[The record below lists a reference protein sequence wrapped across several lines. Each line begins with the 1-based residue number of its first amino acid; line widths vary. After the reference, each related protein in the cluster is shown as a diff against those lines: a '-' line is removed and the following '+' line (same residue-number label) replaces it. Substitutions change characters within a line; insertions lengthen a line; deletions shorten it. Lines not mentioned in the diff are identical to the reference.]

1 MTDSRAQAS
10 RFRSLLWLISLLV
23 VSTTVAF
30 AQLSTASLNGVV
42 RDNTGAVVPKAQ
54 VVLRNSD
61 TGVERN
67 TLSNDTGTYVFADIN
82 PGRYTLKVGAPSF
95 STKQISDFVLAV
107 NQTATIDV
115 SLAAGAQT
123 EVVSVEAT
131 TEQLQVS
138 TAELGTVIA
147 TKQVNELPLNGRNFT
162 QLLSLTP
169 GVAPIS
175 VGQNSMGGRVGG
187 FAAPIA
193 EGAAFSFPSINGATN
208 RSNYFLTDGM
218 NNFAAF
224 LSTYAVPPIVDA
236 IQEFKVV
243 SHTDSSE
250 FGSVLGG
257 VVNVVTKSGTNQ
269 FHGSAWEYL
278 RNNAFDSQDSFN
290 PIVQYHQ
297 NQFGGA
303 VGGPVLVPGL
313 KHNTF
318 FYFAYQGFRYSKP
331 ISTHI
336 LVPTAAMYG
345 GDFSSVCINGFSAG
359 GICNDRKIVGTPP
372 PSFTCPAGSVPNA
385 NCVVT
390 NQLYNP
396 YTTVPAGSGFSRTP
410 YLNNQIP
417 VGTNPGDI
425 QPQIVTF
432 LQSVLPAAGTFDP
445 IFTSNAFD
453 TDPNTQHQNEYNVR
467 LDHTF
472 GQKDSV
478 WFRYSL
484 INSDVL
490 KPAGSPGLPGLQ
502 TTDSIPGR
510 NWGGNWVHTF
520 SPSLQL
526 QALFSRTTVS
536 DNAFTKFKTDLTSVI
551 QAAGFAPGFAS
562 NFSGAPGSLLPN
574 YQLGNNY
581 VSGGESVVLTP
592 QATDNNQVSVAV
604 NKLKGTHTFTV
615 GANYISS
622 VFSSPLSFDSVG
634 FANGQTGDGNGN
646 GGFSVASGLIG
657 VPDSANRRD
666 VDERTRPGGLFS
678 AFFQDSWKA
687 TSKLT
692 LNYGIRYDLTLIP
705 PYGTKD
711 TIDKQGGIETGDF
724 DFSNGTYVLQYP
736 PPPCSVRGHAPC
748 IPSIMLDAQG
758 NAVACNPNTQSC
770 LPPGTL
776 PPHVVVDGRGRISH
790 NTYTNLGPHLGFAY
804 RVRERTV
811 LRGGAGI
818 VYDNWAA
825 VSQMSQNIEGDWPGI
840 GQLIANNLNVP
851 GGSTTT
857 PQGQPTATYG
867 DPFSAGGVSAGLPA
881 PTPFFSG
888 GVNWHYDP
896 HIKNAYAYQFNFG
909 VQHQINSTTT
919 VTGSYVSALTHRANI
934 GGMYNTALK
943 PSTAPNPQS
952 RSLFPYM
959 ISTFYD
965 RSVGFADYHA
975 FQLSVDKR
983 FSGGLAYQV
992 AYTFSKALDEN
1003 DGFFGA
1009 EGKNVADPY
1018 NPRGSLSPAGFDLPH
1033 LLTVNANY
1041 ELPVGQ
1047 GKRFSS
1053 GSHAVDYIIGNW
1065 QINGIL
1071 AVRSGQ
1077 RYSVTYNDGDRA
1089 GTGNVGWAGYEQANL
1104 VGDLNSGSCPPPP
1117 ASPPGAPSIPVHT
1130 QRCWFNTSAL
1140 AAPAA
1145 GTFGN
1150 LRPDAF
1156 QAQRYWNVDFS
1167 VFRGFP
1173 IWAEGRKLEFR
1184 AEAFNLFNTVIFGS
1198 PNSDISNLSNFGT
1211 VTSRANA
1218 NNARVLQFGLRFL
1231 F

>member
-1 MTDSRAQAS
+1 MTDSRGPAS
-10 RFRSLLWLISLLV
+10 RFRTLLWLICILAF
-23 VSTTVAF
+23 STSAAL

-42 RDNTGAVVPKAQ
+42 RDPTGAVVTKAS
-54 VVLRNSD
+54 VILRNSD

-67 TLSNDTGTYVFADIN
+67 TFSNDSGTYVFSDIN
-82 PGRYTLKVGAPSF
+82 PGRYTLKVSAPSF
-95 STKQISDFVLAV
+95 STKQVSDFVLAV

-115 SLAAGAQT
+115 SLAAGAQA
-123 EVVSVEAT
+123 EVVNVEAT

-147 TKQVNELPLNGRNFT
+147 TKQVNDLPLNGRNFT

-278 RNNAFDSQDSFN
+278 RNNAFDSQDSFI
-290 PIVQYHQ
+290 PVVQYHQ

-303 VGGPVLVPGL
+303 IGGPVALPGL
-313 KHNTF
+313 KQNTF

-331 ISTHI
+331 EKSRI
-336 LVPTAAMYG
+336 LVPTAAMYS
-345 GDFSSVCINGFSAG
+345 GDFSAYCTAGFTAG
-359 GICNDRKIVGTPP
+359 LCNKPGQ
-372 PSFTCPAGSVPNA
+372 
-385 NCVVT
+385 
-390 NQLYNP
+390 QLYNP
-396 YTTVPAGSGFSRTP
+396 YTTVAAGSGFSRTP

-417 VGTNPGDI
+417 VGSANGDI

-445 IFTSNAFD
+445 TFNSNAFD

-467 LDHTF
+467 VDHTF

-484 INSDVL
+484 INSNVL
-490 KPAGSPGLPGLQ
+490 KPTSLPGLT
-502 TTDSIPGR
+502 TTDAIPGR

-536 DNAFTKFKTDLTSVI
+536 DNAYTKFKTNTASII

-562 NFSGAPGSLLPN
+562 NFSGTSGWLLPN
-574 YQLGNNY
+574 YQLGNGY

-592 QATDNNQVSVAV
+592 QATDNNQVSVTV
-604 NKLKGTHTFTV
+604 NKLKGTHAFTV
-615 GANYISS
+615 GASYISS

-646 GGFSVASGLIG
+646 AGFSVASALIG
-657 VPDSANRRD
+657 VPDGANRRD
-666 VDERTRPGGLFS
+666 VAERTRPGGLFS

-692 LNYGIRYDLTLIP
+692 VNYGIRYDLTLIP
-705 PYGTKD
+705 PYGTKE
-711 TIDKQGGIETGDF
+711 TFDKSGGIETGDF

-736 PPPCSVRGHAPC
+736 PPPCTVRGNAPC

-758 NAVACNPNTQSC
+758 NAVACNPNTQTC

-776 PPHVVVDGRGRISH
+776 PPHVVVDPRGRISH

-804 RVRERTV
+804 RLRERTV

-851 GGSTTT
+851 GGSTAPTGT
-857 PQGQPTATYG
+857 PTATYG

-909 VQHQINSTTT
+909 IQHQINSTTT
-919 VTGSYVSALTHRANI
+919 ITGSYVSALTHRANI
-934 GGMYNTALK
+934 GGVYNTALT
-943 PSTAPNPQS
+943 PSPLPNPQS
-952 RSLFPYM
+952 RALFPYM
-959 ISTFYD
+959 IQTFYD

-983 FSGGLAYQV
+983 FTGGLAYQV

-1003 DGFFGA
+1003 DGWFGA

-1018 NPRGSLSPAGFDLPH
+1018 NPRASLSPAGFDLPH
-1033 LLTVNANY
+1033 LLTLNANY
-1041 ELPVGQ
+1041 ELPLGQ
-1047 GKRFSS
+1047 GKRFST
-1053 GSHAVDYIIGNW
+1053 GSHAVDYIVGNW
-1065 QINGIL
+1065 QVNGIL

-1077 RYSVTYNDGDRA
+1077 RYSVTDNNGDPA
-1089 GTGNVGWAGYEQANL
+1089 NTGNVGWAGYEQANL
-1104 VGDLNSGSCPPPP
+1104 VGDPNSGTCPT
-1117 ASPPGAPSIPVHT
+1117 GAHVHT
-1130 QRCWFNTSAL
+1130 QTCWFNPNAFAT
-1140 AAPAA
+1140 PAK

-1150 LRPDAF
+1150 LRPDPF
-1156 QAQRYWNVDFS
+1156 QAQRYWNVDLS

-1173 IWAEGRKLEFR
+1173 LWGEGRKLEFR
-1184 AEAFNLFNTVIFGS
+1184 SEAFNLFNTVIFGS
-1198 PNSDISNLSNFGT
+1198 PNGDISNSGNFAK

-1218 NNARVLQFGLRFL
+1218 NNARVLQFGLRFI

>member
-1 MTDSRAQAS
+1 MTDSRGRTY
-10 RFRSLLWLISLLV
+10 RFCALLWLISVLV
-23 VSTTVAF
+23 FSSIA
-30 AQLSTASLNGVV
+30 ALGQLSTASLNGVV
-42 RDNTGAVVPKAQ
+42 RDQQGAVVTKAS
-54 VVLRNSD
+54 VILRNSD

-67 TLSNDTGTYVFADIN
+67 SVSNDSGAFVFSDIN
-82 PGRYTLKVGAPSF
+82 PGRYTLKVSAQGF
-95 STKQISDFVLAV
+95 STKQVSDFVLAV
-107 NQTATIDV
+107 SQTATIDV
-115 SLAAGAQT
+115 SLAVGAEA

-131 TEQLQVS
+131 AEQLQVS

-147 TKQVNELPLNGRNFT
+147 TKQVNDLPLNGRNFT

-175 VGQNSMGGRVGG
+175 VGQNSMGGRTGG

-243 SHTDSSE
+243 SHTDSSQ

-278 RNNAFDSQDSFN
+278 RNDAFDSQDQFA
-290 PIVQYHQ
+290 PVVHYRQ

-303 VGGPVLVPGL
+303 LGGPVALPSL

-331 ISTHI
+331 VATRI
-336 LVPTAAMYG
+336 LVPTPAMYG
-345 GDFSSVCINGFSAG
+345 GDFSSNCTAGFTAG
-359 GICNDRKIVGTPP
+359 LCNNPTQ
-372 PSFTCPAGSVPNA
+372 
-385 NCVVT
+385 
-390 NQLYNP
+390 QLYNP
-396 YTTVPAGSGFSRTP
+396 YTTVAAGSGFSRTP

-417 VGTNPGDI
+417 VGTNPGNI

-432 LQSVLPAAGTFDP
+432 LQSVLPAAGAFDP
-445 IFTSNAFD
+445 AFNSNAFD
-453 TDPNTQHQNEYNVR
+453 TDPNTQHQNEYNIR
-467 LDHTF
+467 LDHNF

-478 WFRYSL
+478 WFRYSM

-490 KPAGSPGLPGLQ
+490 KPTNLPRLQ
-502 TTDSIPGR
+502 TTDSIPAR

-526 QALFSRTTVS
+526 QALFSRTKVS
-536 DNAFTKFKTDLTSVI
+536 DNAYTRMKGADANTIVA
-551 QAAGFAPGFAS
+551 AAGFAPGFAS
-562 NFSGAPGSLLPN
+562 NFSGTSGSLLPSYELRN
-574 YQLGNNY
+574 GY

-592 QATDNNQVSVAV
+592 QATDNNQISVTV

-622 VFSSPLSFDSVG
+622 VFSSPLSFDTVS

-646 GGFSVASGLIG
+646 GGFSVASALIG

-666 VDERTRPGGLFS
+666 VAERTRPGGLFS

-687 TSKLT
+687 TPKLT
-692 LNYGIRYDLTLIP
+692 VNYGVRYDLTLIP
-705 PYGTKD
+705 PYGTKE
-711 TIDKQGGIETGDF
+711 TFDKSGGIETGDF
-724 DFSNGTYVLQYP
+724 DFSNGTYVLQFP
-736 PPPCSVRGHAPC
+736 PPPCAVRGHAPC
-748 IPSIMLDAQG
+748 IPSIMLDANG
-758 NAVACNPNTQSC
+758 NAVACDPATQQC
-770 LPPGTL
+770 LAPGTL
-776 PPHVVVDGRGRISH
+776 PPHVVVDPRGRIAH
-790 NTYTNLGPHLGFAY
+790 NTYTNVGPHLGFAY
-804 RVRERTV
+804 RLTDSTV
-811 LRGGAGI
+811 LRGGAGV

-851 GGSTTT
+851 GS
-857 PQGQPTATYG
+857 PTAPNGTPTASYG

-909 VQHQINSTTT
+909 LQHQINSTTT
-919 VTGSYVSALTHRANI
+919 ISGSYVSALTHRANI
-934 GGMYNTALK
+934 GGMYNTALT
-943 PSTAPNPQS
+943 PSPLPKPQS
-952 RSLFPYM
+952 RALFPYM
-959 ISTFYD
+959 IPTFYD

-992 AYTFSKALDEN
+992 AYTFSKALTEN
-1003 DGFFGA
+1003 DGWFGA

-1018 NPRGSLSPAGFDLPH
+1018 NPRASLSSAGYDLPH

-1041 ELPVGQ
+1041 ELPVGR
-1047 GKRFSS
+1047 GKRFST
-1053 GSHAVDYIIGNW
+1053 GSHAVDYIVGNW
-1065 QINGIL
+1065 QLNGIL

-1077 RYSVTYNDGDRA
+1077 RYSVTDTNGDPA
-1089 GTGNVGWAGYEQANL
+1089 NTGNVGWAGYEQANL
-1104 VGDLNSGSCPPPP
+1104 VGDPNSGSCP
-1117 ASPPGAPSIPVHT
+1117 SGGAVHT
-1130 QRCWFNTSAL
+1130 QRCWFNTSAF
-1140 AAPAA
+1140 ATPAL

-1150 LRPDAF
+1150 LRPDPF

-1173 IWAEGRKLEFR
+1173 VWSEGRKLEFR
-1184 AEAFNLFNTVIFGS
+1184 AEAFNLFNTVIFGA
-1198 PNSDISNLSNFGT
+1198 PNGDVSNGANFGK

-1218 NNARVLQFGLRFL
+1218 NEPRVLQFGLRFI

>member
-1 MTDSRAQAS
+1 MTDSRVQAS
-10 RFRSLLWLISLLV
+10 HFRNLLWMASVLV
-23 VSTTVAF
+23 FATTSAL

-42 RDNTGAVVPKAQ
+42 RDPTGAVVTKAS

-61 TGVERN
+61 TGVEHS
-67 TLSNDTGTYVFADIN
+67 TFSNDSGTYVFSDIN
-82 PGRYTLKVGAPSF
+82 PGRYTVKVSAPSF

-115 SLAAGAQT
+115 FLAAGAQT
-123 EVVSVEAT
+123 EVISVEAT

-138 TAELGTVIA
+138 SAELGTVIA
-147 TKQVNELPLNGRNFT
+147 TKQVNDLPLNGRNFT

-175 VGQNSMGGRVGG
+175 VGQNSMGGRTGG

-193 EGAAFSFPSINGATN
+193 EDSAFVFPSINGATN

-243 SHTDSSE
+243 SHTDSSQ

-257 VVNVVTKSGTNQ
+257 VVNVVTKSGTNR
-269 FHGSAWEYL
+269 FHGSAWEYI
-278 RNNAFDSQDSFN
+278 RNDAFDSQDQFA
-290 PIVQYHQ
+290 PVVHFRQ

-303 VGGPVLVPGL
+303 VGGPVALPGL
-313 KHNTF
+313 KQNTF

-331 ISTHI
+331 VATRI
-336 LVPTAAMYG
+336 LVPTAAMYN
-345 GDFSSVCINGFSAG
+345 GDFSSYCTAGFTG
-359 GICNDRKIVGTPP
+359 GLCNDATQ
-372 PSFTCPAGSVPNA
+372 
-385 NCVVT
+385 
-390 NQLYNP
+390 QLYNP
-396 YTTVPAGSGFSRTP
+396 YTTVAAGSGFSRTP

-417 VGTNPGDI
+417 VGTNPGEI

-432 LQSVLPAAGTFDP
+432 LQGVLPAAGAFDP
-445 IFTSNAFD
+445 AFNSNAFD

-467 LDHTF
+467 IDHTF
-472 GQKDSV
+472 GQRDAV
-478 WFRYSL
+478 WFRYSM

-490 KPAGSPGLPGLQ
+490 KPTSVPGLQ

-526 QALFSRTTVS
+526 QMLYSRTKVS
-536 DNAFTKFKTDLTSVI
+536 DNAHTKFSSDTTSLI

-562 NFSGAPGSLLPN
+562 NFSGTSGWLLPDF
-574 YQLGNNY
+574 QLGNGY
-581 VSGGESVVLTP
+581 VDGGESVVLTP
-592 QATDNNQVSVAV
+592 QATDNNQVSVTIT
-604 NKLKGTHTFTV
+604 KLKGTHTFSM

-622 VFSSPLSFDSVG
+622 VFSSPLSYDTVS
-634 FANGQTGDGNGN
+634 FANSQTADGNGK
-646 GGFSVASGLIG
+646 GGFSVASALIG

-666 VDERTRPGGLFS
+666 VAERTRPGGLFS
-678 AFFQDSWKA
+678 GFFQDSWKA

-692 LNYGIRYDLTLIP
+692 VNYGLRYDLTLIP
-705 PYGTKD
+705 PYGTKE

-748 IPSIMLDAQG
+748 IPSIMLDTSG
-758 NAVACNPNTQSC
+758 NAVACDPTTQQC

-776 PPHVVVDGRGRISH
+776 PPHVVIDPRGRISH

-804 RVRERTV
+804 RATDKTV
-811 LRGGAGI
+811 VRGGAGI

-840 GQLIANNLNVP
+840 GQLIANHLNVP

-857 PQGQPTATYG
+857 ANGTPTATYG

-881 PTPFFSG
+881 PTPFFAA

-909 VQHQINSTTT
+909 IQHQINSTTT
-919 VTGSYVSALTHRANI
+919 ITGSYVSALTHRANV
-934 GGMYNTALK
+934 GGMYNTALQ
-943 PSTAPNPQS
+943 PSNLPNPQS

-959 ISTFYD
+959 IPTFYD

-975 FQLSVDKR
+975 FQLSLDKR

-992 AYTFSKALDEN
+992 AYTFSKALTEN
-1003 DGFFGA
+1003 DGWFGA

-1018 NPRGSLSPAGFDLPH
+1018 NPRASLSPAGYDLPH

-1041 ELPVGQ
+1041 ELPIGQ

-1053 GSHAVDYIIGNW
+1053 GSHAVDYIVGNW
-1065 QINGIL
+1065 QLNGIM

-1077 RYSVTYNDGDRA
+1077 RYSVTDGNGDPA
-1089 GTGNVGWAGYEQANL
+1089 NTGNVAWAGYEQANL
-1104 VGDLNSGSCPPPP
+1104 VGDPNSGSCPG
-1117 ASPPGAPSIPVHT
+1117 GAAVHT
-1130 QRCWFNTSAL
+1130 QSCWINTSAFQ
-1140 AAPAA
+1140 APQF
-1145 GTFGN
+1145 TFGN
-1150 LRPDAF
+1150 IRPDAF

-1167 VFRGFP
+1167 VFRDFP
-1173 IWAEGRKLEFR
+1173 ILGEDRKLEFR

-1198 PNSDISNLSNFGT
+1198 PNSDVSNSGNFGK
-1211 VTSRANA
+1211 VTQRANG
-1218 NNARVLQFGLRFL
+1218 NSPRVLQFGLRFI

>member
-1 MTDSRAQAS
+1 MTDSRVQTS
-10 RFRSLLWLISLLV
+10 HFRTLLLLISVLV
-23 VSTTVAF
+23 LSTTSAL
-30 AQLSTASLNGVV
+30 AQLSSASLNGVV
-42 RDNTGAVVPKAQ
+42 RDPTGAVVPRAE
-54 VVLRNSD
+54 VVLRSSD
-61 TGVERN
+61 TGVERR
-67 TLSNDTGTYVFADIN
+67 TVSNDTGTYNFSNIS
-82 PGRYTLKVGAPSF
+82 PGRFTLKVSAPSF
-95 STKQISDFVLAV
+95 STKQVSDFVLAV

-115 SLAAGAQT
+115 SLTAGAQT
-123 EVVSVEAT
+123 EVISVEAT
-131 TEQLQVS
+131 AEQLQVS
-138 TAELGTVIA
+138 SAELGTVIA
-147 TKQVNELPLNGRNFT
+147 TKQVNDLPLNGRNFT

-175 VGQNSMGGRVGG
+175 VGQNSMGGRTGG

-193 EGAAFSFPSINGATN
+193 EDSAFVFPSINGATN

-257 VVNVVTKSGTNQ
+257 VVNVVTKSGTNR
-269 FHGSAWEYL
+269 FHGSAWEYI
-278 RNNAFDSQDSFN
+278 RNDAFDSQDQFA
-290 PIVQYHQ
+290 PVVHFRE

-303 VGGPVLVPGL
+303 VGGPVELPRL
-313 KHNTF
+313 KQNTF

-331 ISTHI
+331 VATRI
-336 LVPTAAMYG
+336 LVPTAAMYN
-345 GDFSSVCINGFSAG
+345 GDFSSICKTGFAA
-359 GICNDRKIVGTPP
+359 GICNDRDSHNNVID
-372 PSFTCPAGSVPNA
+372 
-385 NCVVT
+385 
-390 NQLYNP
+390 QLYNP
-396 YTTVPAGSGFSRTP
+396 YTTVPSGSGFSRTP
-410 YLNNQIP
+410 YANNQIP

-425 QPQIVTF
+425 QPQLVTF
-432 LQSVLPAAGTFDP
+432 LQGVLPAAGPFDTR
-445 IFTSNAFD
+445 FDSNAFD
-453 TDPNTQHQNEYNVR
+453 TDPNTQHQNEFNVR
-467 LDHTF
+467 VDHTF

-484 INSDVL
+484 INSNVL
-490 KPAGSPGLPGLQ
+490 KPTNVPGLQ
-502 TTDSIPGR
+502 TTDAIPGR

-526 QALFSRTTVS
+526 QMLFSRTTVS
-536 DNAFTKFKTDLTSVI
+536 DNSRTKFKSDTSSLI
-551 QAAGFAPGFAS
+551 QAAGFAQGFAS
-562 NFSGAPGSLLPN
+562 GFSGTSGYLLPDF
-574 YQLGNNY
+574 QLGNSY
-581 VSGGESVVLTP
+581 VDGGESVVLTP
-592 QATDNNQVSVAV
+592 QATDNSQVSGTVS
-604 NKLKGTHTFTV
+604 KLKGSHSFSF
-615 GANYISS
+615 GANYITSR
-622 VFSSPLSFDSVG
+622 FSSPLSYDTVS
-634 FANGQTGDGNGN
+634 FANGQTGDGNGI
-646 GGFSVASGLIG
+646 GGFSVASALIG
-657 VPDSANRRD
+657 VPDGANRRD
-666 VDERTRPGGLFS
+666 VDEKTRLGGLLS

-687 TSKLT
+687 TPKLT
-692 LNYGIRYDLTLIP
+692 VNYGIRYDLTLIP

-736 PPPCSVRGHAPC
+736 PPPCTVRGHAPC
-748 IPSIMLDAQG
+748 IPSIMLDSSG
-758 NAVACNPNTQSC
+758 NAVACDPATQQC

-776 PPHVVVDGRGRISH
+776 PPHVVVDRRGRISH
-790 NTYTNLGPHLGFAY
+790 NTYTNIGPHLGFAY
-804 RVRERTV
+804 RTTDKTV
-811 LRGGAGI
+811 VRGGAGI

-851 GGSTTT
+851 GGPTA
-857 PQGQPTATYG
+857 PNGVPTATYG
-867 DPFSAGGVSAGLPA
+867 DPFSAGGVAAGLPA
-881 PTPFFSG
+881 PTPFFAG

-909 VQHQINSTTT
+909 IQHQINSTTT
-919 VTGSYVSALTHRANI
+919 ITGSYVSALTHRANI

-943 PSTAPNPQS
+943 PSPLPNPQA

-983 FSGGLAYQV
+983 FSGGLTYQV

-1018 NPRGSLSPAGFDLPH
+1018 NPRASLSPAGFDLPH

-1041 ELPVGQ
+1041 ELPIGR

-1053 GSHAVDYIIGNW
+1053 GNHAVDYIIGNW
-1065 QINGIL
+1065 QVNGIV

-1077 RYSVTYNDGDRA
+1077 RYSVTDNNGDPA
-1089 GTGNVGWAGYEQANL
+1089 NTGNVAWAGYEQANL
-1104 VGDLNSGSCPPPP
+1104 VGDPNSGSCANG
-1117 ASPPGAPSIPVHT
+1117 ASVHT
-1130 QRCWFNTSAL
+1130 QSCWFNTTAFATPAL
-1140 AAPAA
+1140 

-1150 LRPDAF
+1150 IRPDAF

-1173 IWAEGRKLEFR
+1173 VWGEDRKLEFR
-1184 AEAFNLFNTVIFGS
+1184 AEAFNLFNTVIFGA
-1198 PNSDISNLSNFGT
+1198 PNSDVSNPSNFGT

-1218 NNARVLQFGLRFL
+1218 NAPRVLQFGLRFI

>member
-1 MTDSRAQAS
+1 MTDSRGRTY
-10 RFRSLLWLISLLV
+10 RFCTLLWLINILV
-23 VSTTVAF
+23 LSSIA
-30 AQLSTASLNGVV
+30 AHGQLSTASLNGVV
-42 RDNTGAVVPKAQ
+42 RDQQGAVVIKAS
-54 VVLRNSD
+54 VILRNSD
-61 TGVERN
+61 TGLERSSA
-67 TLSNDTGTYVFADIN
+67 SNDSGAFVFSDVN
-82 PGRYTLKVGAPSF
+82 PGRYTLKVSASGF
-95 STKQISDFVLAV
+95 GTKQVSDFVLAV
-107 NQTATIDV
+107 SQTATIDV
-115 SLAAGAQT
+115 SLSVGAEA

-131 TEQLQVS
+131 AEQLQVS

-147 TKQVNELPLNGRNFT
+147 TKQVNDLPLNGRNFT

-243 SHTDSSE
+243 SHTDSSQ

-257 VVNVVTKSGTNQ
+257 VVNVVTKSGTNR
-269 FHGSAWEYL
+269 FHGSAWEYI
-278 RNNAFDSQDSFN
+278 RNDAFDSQDQFAK
-290 PIVQYHQ
+290 VVHYHQ

-303 VGGPVLVPGL
+303 LGGPVALPSL
-313 KHNTF
+313 KQNTF

-331 ISTHI
+331 VATPI
-336 LVPTAAMYG
+336 LVPTAAMYS
-345 GDFSSVCINGFSAG
+345 GDFSSYCTAGFTAG
-359 GICNDRKIVGTPP
+359 LCNDPTH
-372 PSFTCPAGSVPNA
+372 
-385 NCVVT
+385 
-390 NQLYNP
+390 QLYNP
-396 YTTVPAGSGFSRTP
+396 YTTLPAGSGFSRTP

-417 VGTNPGDI
+417 VGSNPGNI

-432 LQSVLPAAGTFDP
+432 LQTVLPAAGPFDP
-445 IFTSNAFD
+445 VLVSNAFD
-453 TDPNTQHQNEYNVR
+453 SDPNTQHQNEYNIR
-467 LDHTF
+467 LDHNF

-484 INSDVL
+484 INSNVL
-490 KPAGSPGLPGLQ
+490 KPSGSNLPGLQ
-502 TTDSIPGR
+502 TTDTIPGR

-520 SPSLQL
+520 SPTLQL

-536 DNAFTKFKTDLTSVI
+536 DNAYTKFKTNTASII
-551 QAAGFAPGFAS
+551 QAAGFAPGLAS
-562 NFSGAPGSLLPN
+562 NFSGTSGWLLPN

-592 QATDNNQVSVAV
+592 QATDNNQVSVTI

-622 VFSSPLSFDSVG
+622 VFSSPLSFDTVG

-646 GGFSVASGLIG
+646 GGFSVASALIG

-666 VDERTRPGGLFS
+666 VDEKTRPGGLFS

-724 DFSNGTYVLQYP
+724 DFSNGTYVLQHP
-736 PPPCSVRGHAPC
+736 PPPCTVRGHAPC

-758 NAVACNPNTQSC
+758 NAVACDPATQPC
-770 LPPGTL
+770 LPAGTL
-776 PPHVVVDGRGRISH
+776 PPHVVVDPRGRISH

-804 RVRERTV
+804 RATEKTV
-811 LRGGAGI
+811 VRGGAGI

-840 GQLIANNLNVP
+840 GQLIANNLNKP
-851 GGSTTT
+851 GGPTAPT
-857 PQGQPTATYG
+857 GIPTATYG

-909 VQHQINSTTT
+909 LQHQINSTTT
-919 VTGSYVSALTHRANI
+919 ISGSYVSALTHRANI
-934 GGMYNTALK
+934 GGMYNTALT
-943 PSTAPNPQS
+943 PSPLPNPEK

-959 ISTFYD
+959 IPTFYD

-992 AYTFSKALDEN
+992 AYTYSKALTEN
-1003 DGFFGA
+1003 DGWFGA

-1018 NPRGSLSPAGFDLPH
+1018 NPRASLSPAGYDLPH
-1033 LLTVNANY
+1033 LLTVNTNY
-1041 ELPVGQ
+1041 ELPIGQ

-1065 QINGIL
+1065 QVNGIV

-1077 RYSVTYNDGDRA
+1077 RYSVTDQSGDPA
-1089 GTGNVGWAGYEQANL
+1089 NTGNVGWAGYEQANL
-1104 VGDLNSGSCPPPP
+1104 VGDPNSGSCP
-1117 ASPPGAPSIPVHT
+1117 SGAAVHT
-1130 QRCWFNTSAL
+1130 QGCWFNTSAF
-1140 AAPAA
+1140 AAPPL

-1150 LRPDAF
+1150 IRPNPF
-1156 QAQRYWNVDFS
+1156 QAQRYWNVDLS

-1184 AEAFNLFNTVIFGS
+1184 AEAFNLFNTVIFGA
-1198 PNSDISNLSNFGT
+1198 PNADVSNGGNFGK
-1211 VTSRANA
+1211 VTTRANA
-1218 NNARVLQFGLRFL
+1218 NAPRVLQFGLRFI

>member
-1 MTDSRAQAS
+1 MTDSLGRTY
-10 RFRSLLWLISLLV
+10 RFRTLVLLISVLV
-23 VSTTVAF
+23 FSTVAAL
-30 AQLSTASLNGVV
+30 AQLSAASLNGVV
-42 RDNTGAVVPKAQ
+42 RDATGAVVSRAS
-54 VVLRNSD
+54 VTLHNSD

-67 TLSNDTGTYVFADIN
+67 NFTNDTGTYVFSDIN
-82 PGRYTLKVGAPSF
+82 PGRYTLRVTAPSF
-95 STKQISDFVLAV
+95 STKQVSDFVLAV
-107 NQTATIDV
+107 NQTATIDIA
-115 SLAAGAQT
+115 LAPGAQT
-123 EVVSVEAT
+123 VVVSVEAT
-131 TEQLQVS
+131 AEQLQVS
-138 TAELGTVIA
+138 SAELGTVIA
-147 TKQVNELPLNGRNFT
+147 GNQVHDLPLNGRNFT

-175 VGQNSMGGRVGG
+175 VGQNSMGGRSGG

-193 EGAAFSFPSINGATN
+193 EGAAFTFPSINGATN

-257 VVNVVTKSGTNQ
+257 VVNVVTKSGTNR
-269 FHGSAWEYL
+269 FRGSAWEYL
-278 RNNAFDSQDSFN
+278 RNDAFDSQDQFA
-290 PIVQYHQ
+290 PVVHYHQ
-297 NQFGGA
+297 HQFGGA
-303 VGGPVLVPGL
+303 VGGPVALPSL
-313 KHNTF
+313 KQNTF
-318 FYFAYQGFRYSKP
+318 FYFAYQGFRFSKP
-331 ISTHI
+331 IATRI
-336 LVPTAAMYG
+336 LVPTAAMYK
-345 GDFSSVCINGFSAG
+345 GDFSSICLTGFTG
-359 GICNDRKIVGTPP
+359 GICNDRTP
-372 PSFTCPAGSVPNA
+372 T
-385 NCVVT
+385 T
-390 NQLYNP
+390 NLVDHQLYNP
-396 YTTVPAGSGFSRTP
+396 YTTVAAVSGFSRTP

-417 VGTNPGDI
+417 VGTNPGEI
-425 QPQIVTF
+425 QPQIVNF
-432 LQSVLPAAGTFDP
+432 LQTVLPAAGAFDP
-445 IFTSNAFD
+445 AFNSNAFD
-453 TDPNTQHQNEYNVR
+453 TDPNTQHQNEYNIR
-467 LDHTF
+467 IDHTF
-472 GQKDSV
+472 GQTDSV
-478 WFRYSL
+478 WFRYSR
-484 INSDVL
+484 INSNVL
-490 KPAGSPGLPGLQ
+490 KPTDLPGL
-502 TTDSIPGR
+502 TTNQAIPGR

-536 DNAFTKFKTDLTSVI
+536 DDSFTKFKTDLTNVI
-551 QAAGFAPGFAS
+551 QAAGFAPGFSS
-562 NFSGAPGSLLPN
+562 NFSGAKGWLLPSYDLRN
-574 YQLGNNY
+574 GY

-592 QATDNNQVSVAV
+592 QATDNNQFSVTL
-604 NKLKGTHTFTV
+604 NKLKGTHTFTF
-615 GANYISS
+615 GANYITS
-622 VFSSPLSFDSVG
+622 VFSSPLSFDSVS

-646 GGFSVASGLIG
+646 AGFSVASALIG

-687 TSKLT
+687 SPKLT

-705 PYGTKD
+705 PYGTQK
-711 TIDKQGGIETGDF
+711 TIDKSGGIETGDF
-724 DFSNGTYVLQYP
+724 DFSNGTYVLQLP
-736 PPPCSVRGHAPC
+736 PPPCTVRGHAPC
-748 IPSIMLDAQG
+748 IPSILLDANG
-758 NAVACNPNTQSC
+758 NAVACDPATQQC

-776 PPHVVVDGRGRISH
+776 PPHVVIDPRGRISH
-790 NTYTNLGPHLGFAY
+790 NTYTNVGPHLGFAY
-804 RVRERTV
+804 RATEKTV
-811 LRGGAGI
+811 VRGGAGI

-851 GGSTTT
+851 GGTTAPSGT
-857 PQGQPTATYG
+857 PTATYG

-909 VQHQINSTTT
+909 LQHQINSTTT
-919 VTGSYVSALTHRANI
+919 VSGSYVSALTHRANI

-943 PSTAPNPQS
+943 PSTLPNPQS

-983 FSGGLAYQV
+983 FSSGLAYQV

-1003 DGFFGA
+1003 DGWFGA

-1018 NPRGSLSPAGFDLPH
+1018 NPRASLSPAGYDLPH

-1041 ELPVGQ
+1041 ELPVGL
-1047 GKRFSS
+1047 GKRYST
-1053 GSHAVDYIIGNW
+1053 GHHAVDYIVGNW
-1065 QINGIL
+1065 QMNGIL

-1077 RYSVTYNDGDRA
+1077 RYSVTDNNGDPA
-1089 GTGNVGWAGYEQANL
+1089 NTGNVGWAGYEQANL
-1104 VGDLNSGSCPPPP
+1104 VGDPNSGSC
-1117 ASPPGAPSIPVHT
+1117 SNGARVHT
-1130 QRCWFNTSAL
+1130 QGCWFNTSAF
-1140 AAPAA
+1140 ATPAL

-1150 LRPDAF
+1150 LRPNPF

-1173 IWAEGRKLEFR
+1173 LWGEERKLEFR

-1198 PNSDISNLSNFGT
+1198 PNSDISNGQNFGT
-1211 VTSRANA
+1211 ITSRANA
-1218 NNARVLQFGLRFL
+1218 NAPRVLQFGLRFI

>member
-1 MTDSRAQAS
+1 MIDSRGPAS
-10 RFRSLLWLISLLV
+10 RCRTLLWLISILAF
-23 VSTTVAF
+23 STVAAL
-30 AQLSTASLNGVV
+30 AQLSTASLNGGV
-42 RDNTGAVVPKAQ
+42 RDSTGAVVPRAS
-54 VVLRNSD
+54 VTLRNSD

-67 TLSNDTGTYVFADIN
+67 SVSNDAGTYVFSDIN
-82 PGRYTLKVGAPSF
+82 PGRYTLKVSAPSF
-95 STKQISDFVLAV
+95 STKQVSDFVLAV
-107 NQTATIDV
+107 NQTATIDIA
-115 SLAAGAQT
+115 LTPGAQT

-131 TEQLQVS
+131 TEQLQAS

-147 TKQVNELPLNGRNFT
+147 GQQVHDLPLNGRNFT

-175 VGQNSMGGRVGG
+175 VGQNSMGGRTGG

-290 PIVQYHQ
+290 PVVQYHQ

-303 VGGPVLVPGL
+303 VGGPVDLPGL

-318 FYFAYQGFRYSKP
+318 FYFAYQGFRYNKP
-331 ISTHI
+331 IRSRI

-345 GDFSSVCINGFSAG
+345 GDFSSYCAEGFTAG
-359 GICNDRKIVGTPP
+359 LCNN
-372 PSFTCPAGSVPNA
+372 PAH
-385 NCVVT
+385 
-390 NQLYNP
+390 QLYDP

-410 YLNNQIP
+410 YPNNQIP
-417 VGTNPGDI
+417 VGNNPGDI

-445 IFTSNAFD
+445 VFNSNAFD
-453 TDPNTQHQNEYNVR
+453 ADPNTQHQNEYNIR

-478 WFRYSL
+478 WFRYSM

-490 KPAGSPGLPGLQ
+490 KPTSLPGL
-502 TTDSIPGR
+502 TTTETIPGR

-526 QALFSRTTVS
+526 QMLFSRTKVS
-536 DNAFTKFKTDLTSVI
+536 DNSHTKFKTDLGGVI
-551 QAAGFAPGFAS
+551 QTAGFAPGFAS
-562 NFSGAPGSLLPN
+562 NFSGTPGYLLPE
-574 YQLGNNY
+574 YQLGNSY
-581 VSGGESVVLTP
+581 VAGGERVVLTP
-592 QATDNNQVSVAV
+592 QATDNHQVSVTV
-604 NKLKGTHTFTV
+604 NKLKGTHTFSM
-615 GANYISS
+615 GANYVSS
-622 VFSSPLSFDSVG
+622 VFSSPLSFDIIG

-657 VPDSANRRD
+657 VPDHANRRD
-666 VDERTRPGGLFS
+666 VAERTRPGGLFS

-692 LNYGIRYDLTLIP
+692 VNYGLRYDLTLIP
-705 PYGTKD
+705 PYGTKE

-748 IPSIMLDAQG
+748 IPSIMLDANG
-758 NAVACNPNTQSC
+758 NAVACDPATQQC

-776 PPHVVVDGRGRISH
+776 PPHVVVDPRGRISH

-804 RVRERTV
+804 RLRERTV
-811 LRGGAGI
+811 LRGGAGV

-851 GGSTTT
+851 GGPTA
-857 PQGQPTATYG
+857 PNGIPTATYG

-909 VQHQINSTTT
+909 IQHQINSTTT
-919 VTGSYVSALTHRANI
+919 MTGSYVSALTHRANI
-934 GGMYNTALK
+934 GGVYNTALK
-943 PSTAPNPQS
+943 PDPAPNPQS

-975 FQLSVDKR
+975 FQLAVDKR

-1003 DGFFGA
+1003 DGWFGA

-1018 NPRGSLSPAGFDLPH
+1018 NPRASLSPAGYDLPH

-1053 GSHAVDYIIGNW
+1053 GSHAVDYIVGNW
-1065 QINGIL
+1065 QVNGIL
-1071 AVRSGQ
+1071 SVRSGQ
-1077 RYSVTYNDGDRA
+1077 RYSVTDTSGDPA
-1089 GTGNVGWAGYEQANL
+1089 NTGNVGWAGYEQANL
-1104 VGDLNSGSCPPPP
+1104 VGDPNSGSCPG
-1117 ASPPGAPSIPVHT
+1117 GAAVHT
-1130 QRCWFNTSAL
+1130 QGCWFNTSAF
-1140 AAPAA
+1140 AAPAL

-1150 LRPDAF
+1150 LRPDPF

-1173 IWAEGRKLEFR
+1173 LWGEGRKVEFR

-1198 PNSDISNLSNFGT
+1198 PNSDVSNPANFGT

-1218 NNARVLQFGLRFL
+1218 NDARVLQFGLRFI

>member
-1 MTDSRAQAS
+1 MTDSLGRTY
-10 RFRSLLWLISLLV
+10 RFRTLVLLISVLV
-23 VSTTVAF
+23 FSTVAAL
-30 AQLSTASLNGVV
+30 AQLSAASLNGVV
-42 RDNTGAVVPKAQ
+42 RDATGAVVSRAS
-54 VVLRNSD
+54 VTLHNSD

-67 TLSNDTGTYVFADIN
+67 NFTNDTGTYVFSDIN
-82 PGRYTLKVGAPSF
+82 PGRYTLRVTAPSF
-95 STKQISDFVLAV
+95 STKQVSDFVLAV
-107 NQTATIDV
+107 NQTATIDIA
-115 SLAAGAQT
+115 LAPGAQT
-123 EVVSVEAT
+123 VVVSVEAT
-131 TEQLQVS
+131 AEQLQVS
-138 TAELGTVIA
+138 SAELGTVIA
-147 TKQVNELPLNGRNFT
+147 GNQVHDLPLNGRNFT

-175 VGQNSMGGRVGG
+175 VGQNSMGGRSGG

-193 EGAAFSFPSINGATN
+193 EGAAFTFPSINGATN

-257 VVNVVTKSGTNQ
+257 VVNVVTKSGTNR
-269 FHGSAWEYL
+269 FRGSAWEYL
-278 RNNAFDSQDSFN
+278 RNDAFDSQDQFA
-290 PIVQYHQ
+290 PVVHYHQ
-297 NQFGGA
+297 HQFGGA
-303 VGGPVLVPGL
+303 VGGPVALPSL
-313 KHNTF
+313 KQNTF
-318 FYFAYQGFRYSKP
+318 FYFAYQGFRFSKP
-331 ISTHI
+331 IATRI
-336 LVPTAAMYG
+336 LVPTAAMYK
-345 GDFSSVCINGFSAG
+345 GDFSSICLTGFTG
-359 GICNDRKIVGTPP
+359 GICNDRTP
-372 PSFTCPAGSVPNA
+372 T
-385 NCVVT
+385 T
-390 NQLYNP
+390 NLVDHQLYNP
-396 YTTVPAGSGFSRTP
+396 YTTVAAVSGFSRTP

-417 VGTNPGDI
+417 VGTNPGEI
-425 QPQIVTF
+425 QPQIVNF
-432 LQSVLPAAGTFDP
+432 LQTVLPAAGAFDP
-445 IFTSNAFD
+445 AFNSNAFD
-453 TDPNTQHQNEYNVR
+453 TDPNTQHQNEYNIR
-467 LDHTF
+467 IDHTF
-472 GQKDSV
+472 GQTDSV
-478 WFRYSL
+478 WFRYSR
-484 INSDVL
+484 INSNVL
-490 KPAGSPGLPGLQ
+490 KPTDLPGL
-502 TTDSIPGR
+502 TTNQAIPGR

-536 DNAFTKFKTDLTSVI
+536 DDSFTKFKTDLTNVI
-551 QAAGFAPGFAS
+551 QAAGFAPGFSS
-562 NFSGAPGSLLPN
+562 NFSGAKGWLLPSYDLRN
-574 YQLGNNY
+574 GY

-592 QATDNNQVSVAV
+592 QATDNNQFSVTL
-604 NKLKGTHTFTV
+604 NKLKGTHTFTF
-615 GANYISS
+615 GANYITS
-622 VFSSPLSFDSVG
+622 VFSSPLSFDSVS

-646 GGFSVASGLIG
+646 AGFSVASALIG

-687 TSKLT
+687 SPKLT

-705 PYGTKD
+705 PYGTQK
-711 TIDKQGGIETGDF
+711 TIDKSGGIETGDF

-736 PPPCSVRGHAPC
+736 PPPCTVRGHAPC
-748 IPSIMLDAQG
+748 IPSILLDANG
-758 NAVACNPNTQSC
+758 NAVACDPATQQC

-776 PPHVVVDGRGRISH
+776 PPHVVIDPRGRISH
-790 NTYTNLGPHLGFAY
+790 NTYTNVGPHLGFAY
-804 RVRERTV
+804 RATEKTV
-811 LRGGAGI
+811 VRGGAGI

-851 GGSTTT
+851 GGTTAPSGT
-857 PQGQPTATYG
+857 PTATYG

-909 VQHQINSTTT
+909 LQHQINSTTT
-919 VTGSYVSALTHRANI
+919 VSGSYVSALTHRANI

-943 PSTAPNPQS
+943 PSTLPNPQS

-983 FSGGLAYQV
+983 FSSGLAYQV

-1003 DGFFGA
+1003 DGWFGA

-1018 NPRGSLSPAGFDLPH
+1018 NPRASLSPAGYDLPH

-1041 ELPVGQ
+1041 ELPVGL
-1047 GKRFSS
+1047 GKRYST
-1053 GSHAVDYIIGNW
+1053 GHHAVDYIVGNW
-1065 QINGIL
+1065 QMNGIL

-1077 RYSVTYNDGDRA
+1077 RYSVTDNNGDPA
-1089 GTGNVGWAGYEQANL
+1089 NTGNVGWAGYEQANL
-1104 VGDLNSGSCPPPP
+1104 VGDPNSGSC
-1117 ASPPGAPSIPVHT
+1117 SNGARVHT
-1130 QRCWFNTSAL
+1130 QGCWFNTSAF
-1140 AAPAA
+1140 ATPAL

-1150 LRPDAF
+1150 LRPNPF

-1173 IWAEGRKLEFR
+1173 LWGEERKLEFR

-1198 PNSDISNLSNFGT
+1198 PNSDISNGQNFGT
-1211 VTSRANA
+1211 ITSRANA
-1218 NNARVLQFGLRFL
+1218 NAPRVLQFGLRFI